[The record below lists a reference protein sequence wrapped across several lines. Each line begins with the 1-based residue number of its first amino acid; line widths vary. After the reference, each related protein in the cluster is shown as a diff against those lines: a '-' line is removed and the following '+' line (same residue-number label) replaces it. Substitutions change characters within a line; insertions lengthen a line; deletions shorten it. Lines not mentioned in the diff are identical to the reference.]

1 MARRLRIPD
10 RTVRRFSG
18 LPALPLQPEAL
29 YDGEGSTPSRS
40 LEQSAW
46 GSEARVIRRSG
57 EEMVWDMVCE
67 MAVLRWYAVSPMRK
81 HAADVLCG

>member
-1 MARRLRIPD
+1 
-10 RTVRRFSG
+10 
-18 LPALPLQPEAL
+18 
-29 YDGEGSTPSRS
+29 